1 MPCKKRWHSS
11 TNSNNI
17 LCVVT
22 KDNLTSLNFR
32 ASWNIMNLPML
43 LTCELVNMN
52 LRAIRNILKNI
63 LPHGQNIP
71 FTWRVYYY
79 HTGKIFY
86 PCRWKIFQHWR
97 WKNGL
102 KNTSF
107 GSFGLWNK
115 QKKLTKEIV
124 WRLIRAKWNPFRLHM
139 WLLDN
144 VVTHGWKT
152 LTWWC

>member
-1 MPCKKRWHSS
+1 VPCKKRWHSS
-11 TNSNNI
+11 INFNNI

-22 KDNLTSLNFR
+22 KDNLTSLNCR
-32 ASWNIMNLPML
+32 ASWNIMNSPML
-43 LTCELVNMN
+43 LTCELVNMI
-52 LRAIRNILKNI
+52 LRTIR
-63 LPHGQNIP
+63 NIP

-79 HTGKIFY
+79 RTGKIFY
-86 PCRWKIFQHWR
+86 PCGWKIFQHWR

-124 WRLIRAKWNPFRLHM
+124 WRLVIAKWNPFRLRM

-144 VVTHGWKT
+144 VVTRGWKT